1 MSNIIKFGTAGNP
14 EQFHEQGGKSSLEM
28 PKFLGNLG
36 LNAYEYQCGRGV
48 KISQDSAEKL
58 GEHAQLNGI
67 SLSIHAPYFTN
78 ISSNE
83 QERIDKTIDYI
94 MQSVRAAKQMKAT
107 RVVVHMGSI
116 PKDVTRRE
124 ALKTSKDTMR
134 RTLSEMDE
142 AGCGNI
148 TLCPETM
155 GKLGQM
161 GTLEEVL
168 DLCKMDERLIP
179 TIDFGHLNSRGL
191 GSLVNIED
199 YEDIIDQIENKLGKY
214 RATNF
219 HSHFSKIEF
228 TKSGEKKHT
237 TFSDEEWGP
246 DFAPLSIVLARRNL
260 TPTIICE
267 SAGTQ
272 AIDALI
278 MKELYEKAKE
288 ELQ

>member
-1 MSNIIKFGTAGNP
+1 MNIIKFGTAGSP
-14 EQFHEQGGKSSLEM
+14 DQFHEQGGKSSLEM
-28 PKFLGNLG
+28 PKFLRDLG

-48 KISQDSAEKL
+48 KISQEGAENL
-58 GEHAQLNGI
+58 GEHAKKNGI

-78 ISSNE
+78 ISSDE
-83 QERIDKTIDYI
+83 QERIDKSIDYI
-94 MQSVRAAKQMKAT
+94 MQSVNAAKQMGAT

-116 PKDVTRRE
+116 PKYVTRRE

-134 RTLSEMDE
+134 RALLEMDN

-168 DLCKMDERLIP
+168 ELCKMDERLIP

-191 GSLVNIED
+191 GSLVNMED
-199 YEDIIDQIENKLGKY
+199 FEAIIDDIENKLGKY
-214 RATNF
+214 RVENF

-228 TKSGEKKHT
+228 TKSGEKRHT
-237 TFSDEEWGP
+237 IFSDEEWGP
-246 DFAPLSIVLARRNL
+246 EFAPLSIVLAKRNL

-278 MKELYEKAKE
+278 MKDLYEKAKE